1 MIDLSQTPA
10 MPVTGD
16 LSGTEDDIRIQIK
29 HLSKK
34 FCRNLKRSY
43 LYGLQ
48 DIAKEV
54 SGLSRHSQTLR
65 KGEFWALQD
74 IDLTIKRG
82 QSVGMVGVN
91 GSGKTTLLRI
101 ISGLMRPD
109 IGEVR
114 IRGRVAAL
122 IALGAGFNPLLTG
135 RENVYIN
142 MSILGLSRREI
153 ERKFQD
159 VLDFSEIEHA
169 IDAPVRTYSS
179 GMKARLGFACAIHTD
194 PDILLIDEVL
204 AVGDFNFRTKCYQRL
219 SDLRKNGVSFIL
231 VSHAPSAIRS
241 NCDYAAYLSQGKL
254 AMYGD
259 AEEVMHRYEQ
269 DIVFQHTNQEELTS
283 KFFAK
288 RKNAHASIQIQS
300 ITLQDESGALLDH
313 LVTGEPAYISVELE
327 TEASVE
333 QVGINIIIRSLTKP
347 HSSFLFLKS
356 GQDTDFF
363 SLIPGR
369 TTIKL
374 YLPYCGLAMDAYS
387 MKLNVTTEGLL
398 YRIQD
403 IVESFKFKVMGSEGI
418 DRCSYYQPRRW
429 FIENEKNADRKF

>member
-10 MPVTGD
+10 IPVTGD
-16 LSGTEDDIRIQIK
+16 LSGSEDDLRIQIK

-43 LYGLQ
+43 VYGLQ

-54 SGLSRHSQTLR
+54 SGLSRHSRTLR
-65 KGEFWALQD
+65 HGEFWALQD
-74 IDLTIKRG
+74 INLTIKQG

-109 IGEVR
+109 IGQVK
-114 IRGRVAAL
+114 IRGRIAAL

-153 ERKFQD
+153 DHKFQE
-159 VLDFSEIEHA
+159 VIDFSEIEHA

-241 NCDYAAYLSQGKL
+241 NCDYAAYLSQGRL
-254 AMYGD
+254 VMYGA
-259 AEEVMHRYEQ
+259 AEEVMYHYEQ
-269 DIVFQHTNQEELTS
+269 DIVFQKTNQAELTS
-283 KFFAK
+283 HLIVEKQSTNTPLQI
-288 RKNAHASIQIQS
+288 RSIA
-300 ITLQDESGALLDH
+300 LQDETGLLVDH
-313 LVTGEPAYISVELE
+313 LVTGEPAYVVAEIEAAMAVEN
-327 TEASVE
+327 
-333 QVGINIIIRSLTKP
+333 VGINLIIRSLTKP
-347 HSSFLFLKS
+347 HASFLFLKS
-356 GQDTDFF
+356 GQDVDFF
-363 SLIPGR
+363 SLPAGKSI
-369 TTIKL
+369 IKL

-387 MKLNVTTEGLL
+387 MKFNVTNEGVL

-403 IVESFKFKVMGSEGI
+403 IVESFKFKVIGEEGI
-418 DRCSYYQPRRW
+418 DRCSFYQPRQW
-429 FIENEKNADRKF
+429 IMEDEPTK

>member
-10 MPVTGD
+10 IPVTGD
-16 LSGTEDDIRIQIK
+16 LSGSEDDLRIQIK

-43 LYGLQ
+43 VYGLQ

-54 SGLSRHSQTLR
+54 SGLSRHSRTLR
-65 KGEFWALQD
+65 HGEFWALQD
-74 IDLTIKRG
+74 INLTIKQG

-109 IGEVR
+109 IGQVK
-114 IRGRVAAL
+114 IRGRIAAL

-153 ERKFQD
+153 DHKFQE
-159 VLDFSEIEHA
+159 VIDFSEIEHA

-241 NCDYAAYLSQGKL
+241 NCDYAAYLSQGRL
-254 AMYGD
+254 VMYGA
-259 AEEVMHRYEQ
+259 AEEVMYHYEQ
-269 DIVFQHTNQEELTS
+269 DIVFQKTNQAELTS
-283 KFFAK
+283 HLIVEKQSTNTPLQI
-288 RKNAHASIQIQS
+288 RSIA
-300 ITLQDESGALLDH
+300 LQDETGLLVDH
-313 LVTGEPAYISVELE
+313 LVTGEPAYVVAEIEAAMAVEN
-327 TEASVE
+327 
-333 QVGINIIIRSLTKP
+333 VGINLIIRSLTKP
-347 HSSFLFLKS
+347 HASFLFLKS
-356 GQDTDFF
+356 GQDVDFF
-363 SLIPGR
+363 SLPAGKSI
-369 TTIKL
+369 IKL

-387 MKLNVTTEGLL
+387 MKLNVTNEGVL

-403 IVESFKFKVMGSEGI
+403 IVESFKFKVIGEEGI
-418 DRCSYYQPRRW
+418 DRCSFYQPRQW
-429 FIENEKNADRKF
+429 IMEDESTK

>member
-10 MPVTGD
+10 TPATGD
-16 LSGTEDDIRIQIK
+16 LSGSDDDIRIQIK
-29 HLSKK
+29 NLSKK

-43 LYGLQ
+43 VYGLQ

-54 SGLSRHSQTLR
+54 SGLSRHSKTLR
-65 KGEFWALQD
+65 HGEFWALQD
-74 IDLTIKRG
+74 INLTIKRG

-101 ISGLMRPD
+101 ISGLMKPD
-109 IGEVR
+109 IGQVK
-114 IRGRVAAL
+114 IRGQVAAL

-142 MSILGLSRREI
+142 MSILGLARREI
-153 ERKFQD
+153 DHKFQD

-241 NCDYAAYLSQGKL
+241 NCDYAAYLSQGRL
-254 AMYGD
+254 VMYGA
-259 AEEVMHRYEQ
+259 AEEVMYHYEQ
-269 DIVFQHTNQEELTS
+269 DIVFQKTNQAELTS
-283 KFFAK
+283 HLVVEKQSTNTPLQI
-288 RKNAHASIQIQS
+288 RSIA
-300 ITLQDESGALLDH
+300 LQDKAGLPVDH
-313 LVTGEPAYISVELE
+313 LVTGEPAYIVAEIEAAMAVEN
-327 TEASVE
+327 
-333 QVGINIIIRSLTKP
+333 VGINLIIRSLTKP

-356 GQDTDFF
+356 GQDVDFF
-363 SLIPGR
+363 SLPPGKSI
-369 TTIKL
+369 IKL

-387 MKLNVTTEGLL
+387 MKLNVTDEGIL

-403 IVESFKFKVMGSEGI
+403 IVESFKFKVIGGEGI
-418 DRCSYYQPRRW
+418 DRCSFYQPRQW
-429 FIENEKNADRKF
+429 IVENESAK